1 MKKIIRILVLLL
13 IVQVDL
19 ILAQTV
25 FSNGTGGGLWSDPAT
40 WVGNVVPTVNDDVFI
55 AGTDS
60 VYTAAGARCNSLTV
74 LSGGRFATS
83 VDTVQVVNTLTLE
96 DNAWCYNLTPEPNL
110 PGRSYILDPQSY
122 TVQMGSSG
130 SVGSARNSE
139 FGNLII
145 SKNNGCTP
153 GANLTISGNLIIN
166 NLAYNLVFRAVR
178 STGSQTHTVYGDVYI
193 RKGILSCID
202 VPDNTLV
209 GIWNIFGSVYVSDDF
224 DNDTYLESR
233 IGPFSSANAAGLGII
248 NIAGDLI
255 LEGGR
260 LQAGTSSSHGLGTG
274 IINLEGD
281 LSLDSNS
288 GVATN
293 HDGPFSLNF
302 VGSGTQT
309 VNMDVRFQM
318 STSVYDTVKAGSN
331 VVFDLDTNKWGSSVG
346 GDFFIDGSLDLKDES
361 TLDGSGSFTLNSG
374 GTLKIGSANGITAS
388 DTIGNVKMSGTRTYS
403 ENASYEY
410 KGNTVQS
417 LGDGLPG
424 SVNGFGVNNSNGIVL
439 DRNLSV
445 NSSVNIING
454 DLDLNGNEITLG
466 SNAILSETAGNT
478 ITGSSGKI
486 TITRDINAPAG
497 DNVGGLGAM
506 LTTSINLGSTTIDRI
521 HSAAM
526 GAGNEGIFRQYI
538 ISPANNSGLNAT
550 LRLYYDE
557 SELNGIPEDKL
568 EQYKSP
574 DGANDNWFP
583 QGGTVNTTD
592 NYVEKTGI
600 SDFSYWTLADVD
612 NPLPVEIVENQIPTV
627 FALHQNYPN
636 PFNPETVI
644 QFEIPEE
651 SKVKLNVFN
660 VLGELVAT
668 VVNEQLGV
676 GVYNITFNAST
687 LPSGLYIYKL
697 ETDNIQLSKKMLL
710 LK

>member
-1 MKKIIRILVLLL
+1 MKIIIRILVLML
-13 IVQVDL
+13 IIQVDFMF
-19 ILAQTV
+19 AQTV
-25 FSNGTGGGLWSDPAT
+25 FSNGTGGGLWSDPGT
-40 WVGNVVPTVNDDVFI
+40 WVGNVIPSVNDDVFI

-60 VYTAAGARCNSLTV
+60 VYTTAGASCNSLTV

-83 VDTVQVVNTLTLE
+83 IDTVQVVNTLTLE
-96 DNAWCYNLTPEPNL
+96 DNAWCYNLTAEPNL
-110 PGRSYILDPQSY
+110 PGSSYLLDPQSFA
-122 TVQMGSSG
+122 VQMGTSG

-153 GANLTISGNLIIN
+153 GANLTINGNLIIN
-166 NLAYNLVFRAVR
+166 NLAYNLVFRGVR
-178 STGSQTHTVYGDVYI
+178 SSGSQTHTVYGDVYI
-193 RKGILSCID
+193 LKGILSCVD
-202 VPDNTLV
+202 QVDPTLV
-209 GIWNIFGSVYVSDDF
+209 GIWNIFGSVYVIDNDD
-224 DNDTYLESR
+224 DTYLESR
-233 IGPFSSANAAGLGII
+233 IGPFSSANAAGLGIL
-248 NIAGDLI
+248 NIGGDLI
-255 LEGGR
+255 FEGGR

-274 IINLEGD
+274 ILNLGGNLSMDIN
-281 LSLDSNS
+281 SA
-288 GVATN
+288 VATN
-293 HDGPFSLNF
+293 HDGTFSLNF

-318 STSVYDTVKAGSN
+318 STSVYDTVIAGSN

-346 GDFFIDGSLDLKDES
+346 GEFYIDGSLDLMDES
-361 TLDGSGSFTLNSG
+361 TLDGNGSFTLNSG
-374 GTLKIGSANGITAS
+374 GTLKIGSANGITVS
-388 DTIGNVKMSGTRTYS
+388 DTLGNVKMSGARTYS
-403 ENASYEY
+403 ENANYEY

-417 LGDGLPG
+417 LGDGLPNNV
-424 SVNGFGVNNSNGIVL
+424 SGFGVNNSNGIVL

-445 NSSVNIING
+445 SSSVNIING
-454 DLDLNGNEITLG
+454 DLDLNGNEVTLG
-466 SNAILSETAGNT
+466 SNALLSETPGNT
-478 ITGSSGKI
+478 VTGNSGKI
-486 TITRDINAPAG
+486 TITKDINAPTG

-506 LTTSINLGSTTIDRI
+506 LTTSVNLGITTIDRI
-521 HSAAM
+521 HSAAS

-612 NPLPVEIVENQIPTV
+612 NPLPVEIIENQIPTV

-676 GVYNITFNAST
+676 GVYNITFNASS

-697 ETDNIQLSKKMLL
+697 ETNNIQLSKKMLL